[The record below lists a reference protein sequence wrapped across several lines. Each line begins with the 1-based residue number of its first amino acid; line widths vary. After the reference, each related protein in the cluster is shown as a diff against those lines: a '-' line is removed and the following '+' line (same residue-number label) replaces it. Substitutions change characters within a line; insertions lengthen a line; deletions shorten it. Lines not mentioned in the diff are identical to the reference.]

1 MAYELQVANINYDP
15 TRFLTVAGEVL
26 DRAKNEHR
34 AAEIAYGELAAK
46 ADEYEKLANDVRGRD
61 SQAYINYK
69 NYANALRQHTDLLAT
84 EGIRPGTFRN
94 IMQAKNDY
102 ARIISPI
109 EEAWKARDREA
120 QRQAR
125 YLEQHPSAMFERD
138 ARDMSIDQ
146 WMANPHYVAK
156 SIDRETVANRA
167 KERYTALQNQIMQMV
182 SMGHIDPRKMNA
194 NDVRTWTKANAPWLY
209 ETMEKY
215 GVNPDEVRAFMA
227 GDPNTVPSL
236 LNSVARETLGMFGM
250 ANWNTDYDHYSAEQ
264 NRIRRQNMDNMLL
277 STITGEAPNA
287 IKDSKFDTYTN
298 DNDARIL
305 MNREDNNARI
315 LMNRENIQA
324 EKDRLYLNAKLNN
337 LYGKSGGKSTIDAED
352 WYNNTLSIT
361 NNSDVNTSEANF
373 LKEMYHFAEA
383 TGLGD
388 MSANYIEYLLDKL
401 GITRKDIE
409 LGKVNINSP
418 EIIESFKKLHES
430 GEIKEQDANNFGWR
444 QAGQELAAVGEVLA
458 FIAGGAVNAATIT
471 TPIGWGMLY
480 SGGGEKL
487 MNDANYRARISKLY
501 EQARKGSKSAI
512 DALKKEGLIET
523 GMSYKD
529 RLKKLINFDENE
541 YDDLDAQTDA
551 YVRNSVTGLSG
562 AVSNWEGTSKTR
574 AASRLYTFLNGAI
587 SDVSKES
594 SGYYD
599 YLRDY
604 KDNKISVDDFRKVAK
619 VDKNGVMQNEPQV
632 SLDITPEGK
641 VNISLLFNGTEGSKA
656 TKYKFDHRL
665 IPNGAQSRTD
675 NIAQMEQAIAEYR
688 GAKRLSK
695 EETNKVEQRVK
706 ALKADPK
713 YADNTEEDLRSAVR
727 NEFIYAKHVLAQ
739 SKYNRAKGEF
749 FLSIGLNTH
758 DINTRT
764 EGTLEENKEQ
774 KTPDAFIDE
783 NLTVDDFLKGKK

>member
-15 TRFLTVAGEVL
+15 TRFLTAAGEVL
-26 DRAKNEHR
+26 ERAKNEHR

-84 EGIRPGTFRN
+84 EGIRPSTFRN

-102 ARIISPI
+102 SKIISPI

-120 QRQAR
+120 QRQAK

-167 KERYTALQNQIMQMV
+167 RERYAALQNQIMQMV
-182 SMGHIDPRKMNA
+182 SLNHINPMGMNA

-215 GVNPDEVRAFMA
+215 GVNPDEVKAFMA

-236 LNSVARETLGMFGM
+236 LNSVARETLGMYGM

-277 STITGEAPNA
+277 STVTGEAPNA

-305 MNREDNNARI
+305 MNRE
-315 LMNRENIQA
+315 NIQA
-324 EKDRLYLNAKLNN
+324 EKDKLYLTAKLNN
-337 LYGKSGGKSTIDAED
+337 LYGRTGGKSSIDAED
-352 WYNNTLSIT
+352 WYNNTLSVT
-361 NNSDVNTSEANF
+361 NNPEIKTSEANF
-373 LKEMYHFAEA
+373 LKEMNKFAKA
-383 TGLGD
+383 TGLEN
-388 MSANYIEYLLDKL
+388 MSSNYIEFLLDKI
-401 GITRKDIE
+401 GITEKDIAS
-409 LGKVNINSP
+409 GNVNINSP
-418 EIIESFKKLHES
+418 EVINTIKQMHES
-430 GEIKEQDANNFGWR
+430 GEYKEQDANNFGWR
-444 QAGQELAAVGEVLA
+444 QAGHELAAVGEVLA
-458 FIAGGAVNAATIT
+458 YIGGGATNLALLATQ
-471 TPIGWGMLY
+471 PYLGKLLLQ
-480 SGGGEKL
+480 SGLGEKL
-487 MNDANYRARISKLY
+487 MDDANYRTKISKLY

-512 DALKKEGLIET
+512 EELKKEGYIET
-523 GMSYKD
+523 GMSYED
-529 RLKKLINFDENE
+529 RLKKLINFDETE

-551 YVRNSVTGLSG
+551 YIRNSATSLSG

-604 KDNKISVDDFRKVAK
+604 RDDKVSVDDFRKVAK

-632 SLDITPEGK
+632 SLDITRDGK

-665 IPNGAQSRTD
+665 ITNGAQSRTD
-675 NIAQMEQAIAEYR
+675 NIAQMEEAIAEYR

-695 EETNKVEQRVK
+695 EENNKVEQRVM
-706 ALKADPK
+706 ALKADPR
-713 YADNTEEDLRSAVR
+713 YADNTVEDLRSAVR
-727 NEFIYAKHVLAQ
+727 NEFIYAKYVLAQ
-739 SKYNRAKGEF
+739 SKYNKAKGEF

-764 EGTLEENKEQ
+764 EGTLEKNKEQ

-783 NLTVDDFLKGKK
+783 NLTVDDFLNGKK